1 MARKVKLLNRKT
13 IQEKLKLP
21 FMTYADFESVLVP
34 ENSGK

>member
-13 IQEKLKLP
+13 IQEKLKLL